1 MSEHDQSDSDDD
13 RALGPRLGDA
23 WPTSTP
29 PAGFS
34 DRVVAARRARLGRAR
49 RWPRL
54 VAAALTAGLLTSAT
68 SWALWRVRSLADGA
82 QAVSAR
88 ASIAIGRRGTAVAEA
103 GAALEYHV
111 GFGGDATVT
120 QSRGDV
126 FYRIERGGSFDVTT
140 PLAQIHVT
148 GTCFR
153 LEVIPMNIKPSVI
166 GAALGAAAASAV
178 VVTVYEG
185 KVEVRNAHGATPV
198 AAGESFTTTGTPS
211 SRPPRFAA
219 VTPPRAGLESPRQ
232 EIARLKD
239 RIAELEG
246 RQGIVVEERVKVS
259 GDKETA
265 GDKPELVP
273 EEKFLDFT
281 RAEWA
286 DMASRCEVRTQLPPL
301 GMGGEPAFVDEKE
314 ANQVGLSP
322 DERSRY
328 NDQLRAASDEHRTA
342 LAAIYR
348 DITGESGDRLTLM
361 SLDSEIRAKS
371 PPSEFSAANRRFAE
385 EKAGINPG
393 QDPATFSPID
403 RFIRL
408 QANAWQKFEE
418 KLMTQL
424 GPEKTHALRERQ
436 QTVRIRT
443 VGCR

>member
-1 MSEHDQSDSDDD
+1 
-13 RALGPRLGDA
+13 
-23 WPTSTP
+23 
-29 PAGFS
+29 
-34 DRVVAARRARLGRAR
+34 
-49 RWPRL
+49 
-54 VAAALTAGLLTSAT
+54 
-68 SWALWRVRSLADGA
+68 
-82 QAVSAR
+82 
-88 ASIAIGRRGTAVAEA
+88 
-103 GAALEYHV
+103 
-111 GFGGDATVT
+111 
-120 QSRGDV
+120 
-126 FYRIERGGSFDVTT
+126 
-140 PLAQIHVT
+140 LAQIHVT

-153 LEVIPMNIKPSVI
+153 LEVIPMNIKTSVI

-198 AAGESFTTTGTPS
+198 AAGESLTTTGTPS

-219 VTPPRAGLESPRQ
+219 TAPPGTGLESRQ

-239 RIAELEG
+239 RIGELEG
-246 RQGIVVEERVKVS
+246 RQGSVVEERVKVGG
-259 GDKETA
+259 GDKKMA

-273 EEKFLDFT
+273 EDKFLDFT

-301 GMGGEPAFVDEKE
+301 GMGGEPAFVDENE
-314 ANQVGLSP
+314 ANQVGLST

-328 NDQLRAASDEHRTA
+328 NDQLRATSDEHHTA

-385 EKAGINPG
+385 EKAGISPA

-408 QANAWQKFEE
+408 QANAWQKFED
-418 KLMTQL
+418 KLITQL

-443 VGCR
+443 GGCR